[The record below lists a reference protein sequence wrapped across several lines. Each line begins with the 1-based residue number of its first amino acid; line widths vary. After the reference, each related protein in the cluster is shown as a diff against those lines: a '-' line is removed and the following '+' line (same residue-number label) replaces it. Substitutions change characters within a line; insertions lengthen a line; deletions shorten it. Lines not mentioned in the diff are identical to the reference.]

1 MSAITEK
8 IAAEHVPLAV
18 PGPRLP
24 WDLRRVCSCG
34 ASPDNPDE
42 FISSWRIRHI
52 AEVTEA
58 AVREQV
64 AADLLAVDPMEW
76 ALAGMA
82 SGMDAAQIARGVA
95 P

>member
-18 PGPRLP
+18 PGPRL
-24 WDLRRVCSCG
+24 CSCG

-58 AVREQV
+58 AVRVQV

>member
-8 IAAEHVPLAV
+8 IAREHRYIR
-18 PGPRLP
+18 G
-24 WDLRRVCSCG
+24 VCLCG
-34 ASPDNPDE
+34 HSIEWP
-42 FISSWRIRHI
+42 ISQAISRHI